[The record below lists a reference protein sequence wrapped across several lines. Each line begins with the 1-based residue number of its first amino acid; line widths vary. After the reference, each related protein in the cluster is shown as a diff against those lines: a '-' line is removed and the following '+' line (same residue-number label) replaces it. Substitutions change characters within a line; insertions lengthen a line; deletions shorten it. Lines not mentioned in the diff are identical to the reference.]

1 MTRSQNGWQTGPV
14 RTPRGLDRLIVF
26 ADAVVAIAITL
37 LVLPLVDIASQS
49 DDVSVGRLLSDHA
62 GQLGAFALSFAVIA
76 RFWTAHHSTFE
87 GVGAYDAMLV
97 RLTLL
102 WLATV
107 AFLPFPTE
115 LLGTQ
120 SGDGANTLYIG
131 TLLAS
136 SLALGMSAAWVDRH
150 PELQTVDVQGTGA
163 GEPHWTMPALLAIA
177 LALAAFV
184 PGVGMWPLLLLLLAA
199 PIDAIRRRRAV

>member
-1 MTRSQNGWQTGPV
+1 M
-14 RTPRGLDRLIVF
+14 RTQRGLDRLLLF
-26 ADAVVAIAITL
+26 SDAVVAIAITL
-37 LVLPLVDIASQS
+37 LVLPLVDLASQS
-49 DDVSVGRLLSDHA
+49 ARVSVGRLMSDHA

-76 RFWTAHHSTFE
+76 RFWTAHHRTFE

-120 SGDGANTLYIG
+120 SGDGANTPYIG

-136 SLALGMSAAWVDRH
+136 SLALGASAAWVDGH
-150 PELQTVDVQGTGA
+150 PELQPAEVRGRGS
-163 GEPHWTMPALLAIA
+163 EPHWTMPTLLALA

-184 PGVGMWPLLLLLLAA
+184 PGVGMWPLLLLLLTA
-199 PIDAIRRRRAV
+199 PIDAVRRRRAA